1 MSHRLSQTQGSD
13 ARTYDEIV
21 SESGYRIRCSIPCI
35 VQSYDSNN
43 NTIEC
48 QPAIREKIINPD
60 NSTQYVNLP
69 LLINVPVVF
78 PHTGLYGIKFPI
90 QKGDEVLVIFSD
102 LSIDNFWEK
111 GNIQNPIEAR
121 RHDLSDGIAIPCSLS
136 LPKQGITPKVQIN
149 FTKTNIEF
157 KTAYAKTDV
166 SQINY
171 DISNLKASMTMLQDR
186 VKELEDLTYSL
197 SRQLAQH
204 KAEYSNHTHT
214 VTVGD
219 TTYTTSKP

>member
-1 MSHRLSQTQGSD
+1 MSLRLSQTQGSD

-21 SESGYRIRCSIPCI
+21 SESSYRIRCSIPCI
-35 VQSYDSNN
+35 VQSYDSTN

-48 QPAIREKIINPD
+48 QPAIRENIINSD
-60 NSTQYVNLP
+60 NTTQYVNLP

-78 PHTGLYGIKFPI
+78 PHTGFYGIKFPLD
-90 QKGDEVLVIFSD
+90 KGDEVLVIFSD

-136 LPKQGITPKVQIN
+136 LPKQGLLPKAQIN

-157 KTAYAKTDV
+157 KTAYTQTDV
-166 SQINY
+166 HQINN
-171 DISNLKASMTMLQDR
+171 DISSLKTSVTTLQNR
-186 VKELEDLTYSL
+186 VKELEDLTSSL
-197 SRQLAQH
+197 STQLMQLKTA
-204 KAEYSNHTHT
+204 YSNHVHT
-214 VTVGD
+214 VTIGD
-219 TTYTTSKP
+219 EGYTTSTP